1 MCRVPASQIT
11 SEQLRREHSSP
22 ACVPGLCSRM
32 TTLHFFFFFLTTL
45 HFAKLLSCPPD
56 SGLLWGPTLV
66 SCLQR
71 SSLTSESR

>member
-32 TTLHFFFFFLTTL
+32 TTLHFFFFF
-45 HFAKLLSCPPD
+45 FDNVAFCKAALLPTRLWASLGPD
-56 SGLLWGPTLV
+56 SGFLPPEVL
-66 SCLQR
+66 SDFR
-71 SSLTSESR
+71 E